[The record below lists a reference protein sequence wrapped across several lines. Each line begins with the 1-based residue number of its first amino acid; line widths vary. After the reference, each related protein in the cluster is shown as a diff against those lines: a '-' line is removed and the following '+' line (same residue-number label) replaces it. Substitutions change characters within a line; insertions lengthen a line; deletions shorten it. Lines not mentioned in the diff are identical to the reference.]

1 MTVNQGFPASGL
13 IPRWLSMVLAYADN
27 VGADYPYLFRTYEN
41 HGTAGTFGGAAALPI
56 WQVARATSAAPT
68 YFRPI
73 EIPKGS
79 MPGVVTFK
87 DGGFGSNNPS
97 EEAYNDIIL
106 KHGGNIHNMG
116 PFISIGTGIPPIK
129 FFSKKKGNFNNARN
143 AVTNIKA
150 ALKLPSRTTTVDHTM
165 GRLSTYNCFPYFRFD
180 GGERLGEIA
189 LDEWKG
195 HRFTWLT
202 GKDKNPG
209 CTTLDKMYVATA
221 AYLADPKV
229 QEDLTKCARIL
240 VRRRQLRMRDSSE
253 WDRYASFSEYKC
265 NVEGCGKPNSAKAH
279 DFREHLRKAHQKTAG
294 AEVEQRVRDCRRVYW
309 KYRPT
314 SPDATLPAG

>member
-1 MTVNQGFPASGL
+1 
-13 IPRWLSMVLAYADN
+13 MVLAYADN
-27 VGADYPYLFRTYEN
+27 VQADHPYRFRTYEN
-41 HGTAGTFGGAAALPI
+41 HAPPPRSRSIGRSGTAKTYGGAAALPI

-68 YFRPI
+68 YFPPI
-73 EIPKGS
+73 KIPKGN
-79 MPGVVTFK
+79 MPGDVTFK

-106 KHGGNIHNMG
+106 KHGEKIHNMG
-116 PFISIGTGIPPIK
+116 PFISIGTGIPPIN
-129 FFSKKKGNFNNARN
+129 FFAKKKGNLHN
-143 AVTNIKA
+143 AVTNFKA
-150 ALKLPSRTTTVDHTM
+150 ITKHPSRTQGVHERMDQ
-165 GRLSTYNCFPYFRFD
+165 RSTLDNKKRFPYFRFD

-202 GKDKNPG
+202 GKDKTPG
-209 CTTLDKMYVATA
+209 CTTLEKMYVATA
-221 AYLADPKV
+221 AYLAHPKV
-229 QEDLTKCARIL
+229 QQDLTECARIL

-253 WDRYASFSEYKC
+253 WDRYASFSEYIC

-279 DFREHLRKAHQKTAG
+279 EFREHLRKVHQKTAG
-294 AEVEQRVRDCRRVYW
+294 AEVDQRVRDCRRVYW